1 MASVEHCGSIG
12 VQGLQTCDAMNAEAI
27 PKRRIRIMLV
37 DDNAAFRQSLILV
50 IDGQPD
56 LVVCGEAGSAE
67 DALAILGQT
76 DPDVAVVDVT
86 LPGINGIELTRE
98 IRRLHPQ
105 VAVIVL
111 TMHDPS
117 VHAAKASEAGA
128 GAYLQKQTGMKP
140 LLVSIRQAPGRH

>member
-1 MASVEHCGSIG
+1 
-12 VQGLQTCDAMNAEAI
+12 
-27 PKRRIRIMLV
+27 MLV

-86 LPGINGIELTRE
+86 LPGMNGIELTQE
-98 IRRLHPQ
+98 IRVRHPEI
-105 VAVIVL
+105 AVVVL
-111 TMHDPS
+111 TMHDAS
-117 VHAAKASEAGA
+117 LHAASASRAGA
-128 GAYLQKQTGMKP
+128 EAYLQKQSGMKP
-140 LLVSIRQAPGRH
+140 LLEAIRRVTARS